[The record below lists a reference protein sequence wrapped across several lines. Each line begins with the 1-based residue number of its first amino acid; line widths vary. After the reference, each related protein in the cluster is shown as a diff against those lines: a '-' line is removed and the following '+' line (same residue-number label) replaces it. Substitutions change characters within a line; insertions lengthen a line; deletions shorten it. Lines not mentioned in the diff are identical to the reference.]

1 MLLERD
7 DSLRALAER
16 AARAARGNG
25 GTVLLAGEAG
35 IGKTTLLRAFAAQQ
49 VAPYRVFWGCCE
61 PLSTARPLGPL
72 QDMAAL
78 LDDELAALLDAG
90 ASPPRIFARVLD
102 SLLHASP
109 PSVLIFEDVHWADH
123 ATLDLIRYLGRRLPA
138 LPALLIL
145 SLRSDEVAP
154 DHPLARLPGDLPTAA
169 LNRIELAPLSE
180 AAVEQLARAAGREAH
195 GVHALTAGNPFF
207 INEILAEA
215 GNAEDALPAS
225 VRDAVWARLAR
236 LDAQERWMLDLISVI
251 PGAVEGALWTSLRTE
266 DVAAAERCIARGILV
281 RDAAGALAFRHEL
294 ARQAVLAQLAPEE
307 QRHLHAHVLALL
319 ERHAPMVH
327 ASLAQLAHHA
337 AAAAD
342 AQRVLTLA
350 PSAAAEAA
358 ALGAHRQAAQQLQT
372 ALRFV
377 AQAPA
382 ALAAQLYQDWAYEAG
397 LSVRIDAA
405 VIAARHQAIVLWRG
419 LNRGDKVAHNLCWL
433 SRLHWYRGDGQQ
445 AEEYADAAVR
455 ELEALPTSAE
465 LAMAYSV
472 RSQLHMLHDRFELAI
487 EWGEHA
493 LALAEQV
500 GDLETRVHALNN
512 IGTAQLFGAG
522 DATGRAKL
530 EQSLQ
535 LALQHGFHEHAARV
549 YTNLGEWAVVFRQF
563 ELAERMLGEGLAFG
577 RSHDLDAWTSYLLG
591 WQARLRMHQGRLR
604 EAEAI
609 ARSVVAMSD
618 RSLVERLP
626 ALSALARIRVR
637 TGDASAPGLL
647 QQALAQASATQEVQ
661 HIAPVR
667 LALVEAAWLCG
678 DVTGMRTQL
687 ENICAL
693 SDASPDPWKCGE
705 MLVWWQRAGL
715 GKAPRLAACAP
726 PPPWAAELAGD
737 VVLSARLFEDRG
749 SPIEAALAL
758 MQSRGKGAG
767 EALVRAVRLLE
778 STGAQALLRRAS
790 VLAHEQGVAVELPRL
805 RRGHYGVAR
814 SHPLGLTARELQV
827 LRLLAEGHGSTA
839 ISRHLSRSPRT
850 IEHHIASVYAKLGL
864 SNRIDLLLKLRDE
877 PWLLQSEQAA
887 GSFAPSRL
895 RA

>member
-7 DSLRALAER
+7 DSLRALAEQ

-49 VAPYRVFWGCCE
+49 VAPCRMFWGCCE

-78 LDDELAALLDAG
+78 LDDELAALLNAG
-90 ASPPRIFARVLD
+90 APPPRIFARVLD
-102 SLLHASP
+102 SLQHASA
-109 PSVLIFEDVHWADH
+109 PSVLIFEDVHWAD
-123 ATLDLIRYLGRRLPA
+123 ATTLDLIRYLGRRLPA
-138 LPALLIL
+138 LSTLLIL

-154 DHPLARLPGDLPTAA
+154 DHPLARLPGDLPAAA
-169 LNRIELAPLSE
+169 LSHIKLAPLSA
-180 AAVEQLARAAGREAH
+180 AAVAMLAQRVGRD
-195 GVHALTAGNPFF
+195 GDALYRVTAGNPFF
-207 INEILAEA
+207 VTEVLAESGVTGA
-215 GNAEDALPAS
+215 DLPVT

-236 LDAQERWMLDLISVI
+236 LDAQERWMLDLIGVI
-251 PGAVEGALWTSLRTE
+251 PGAVERALWTALRAE
-266 DVAAAERCIARGILV
+266 DVTAAERCIARGILV

-327 ASLAQLAHHA
+327 APLAQLAHHA

-350 PSAAAEAA
+350 PRAAAEAA

-397 LSVRIDAA
+397 LSVRIDDA

-419 LNRGDKVAHNLCWL
+419 LNRGDKVGHNLRWL
-433 SRLHWYRGDGQQ
+433 SRLHWYRGEGRQ

-465 LAMAYSV
+465 LAMAWSV

-487 EWGEHA
+487 EWGERA
-493 LALAEQV
+493 LVLAKQV
-500 GDLETRVHALNN
+500 GDIETRVHALNN

-522 DATGRAKL
+522 DAAGRAKL

-563 ELAERMLGEGLAFG
+563 ELAERMLCEGLAFD

-626 ALSALARIRVR
+626 ALSALARICVR

-647 QQALAQASATQEVQ
+647 QQALAQALATQEVQ

-678 DVTGMRTQL
+678 DAVGMRTQI
-687 ENICAL
+687 EDICAL
-693 SDASPDPWKCGE
+693 SDASHDPWECGE

-726 PPPWAAELAGD
+726 APPWAAELAGD
-737 VVLSARLFEDRG
+737 AVLSARLFEDSG

-758 MQSRGKGAG
+758 MQTRGKGAG
-767 EALVRAVRLLE
+767 EALARAVRLLE
-778 STGAQALLRRAS
+778 STGAQALLRRARA
-790 VLAHEQGVAVELPRL
+790 LAHEQGVAVALPRL

-827 LRLLAEGHGSTA
+827 LRLLAKGHGSAA

-850 IEHHIASVYAKLGL
+850 IEHHIASVYTKLGV
-864 SNRIDLLLKLRDE
+864 NGRIDLLLRLHSE
-877 PWLLQSEQAA
+877 PWVLAA
-887 GSFAPSRL
+887 ATATAAPPEK
-895 RA
+895 